1 MPINRKEDL
10 FKLEPIV
17 NDKKR
22 QNLFTEIEKWLKE
35 EALIENQAENGP
47 EEAKLPDEDSEEHK
61 EVAEP

>member
-47 EEAKLPDEDSEEHK
+47 EEAKLPDED
-61 EVAEP
+61 